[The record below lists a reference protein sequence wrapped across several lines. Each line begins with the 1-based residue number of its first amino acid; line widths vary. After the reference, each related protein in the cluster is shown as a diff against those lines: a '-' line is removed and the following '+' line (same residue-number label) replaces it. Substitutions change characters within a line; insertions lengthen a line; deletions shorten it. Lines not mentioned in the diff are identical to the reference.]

1 MPIQIQ
7 RYTEREVPAVQE
19 FNRRLAAGGTSAE
32 FHFPESPIPHWLPL
46 KNSRRIYQDY
56 YLALDE
62 GIVRGAFILK
72 YQEFVLGGTM
82 QKLAYYHLPVSEG
95 IVNRKF
101 ASVGAH
107 MLRAAMRMEPAVY
120 ALGMG
125 GFDRPLPTMLK
136 AMRWQMAAVPFFF
149 KVMHPTRFLRQIAP
163 LRISSL
169 RRAASQTAAV
179 TGTGWLAVKGVQW
192 MRSSKTAPSRVE
204 VVDRFDSW
212 SDELWQKCSRD
223 YWMIGSRDSTTLN
236 LLYPA
241 SKNFLC
247 LKITSPR
254 RTTGWAVL
262 LDTQMSNNKYF
273 GSLRV
278 GSIVDCLA
286 TSEDAAGVVAAATR
300 FLSRRGVDLVISNHS
315 HEVWRRGFR
324 SEGFFQG
331 PSNFIFAASPVLAE
345 KLVPFEKYQSQ
356 VYLNRGDGDG
366 PVNL

>member
-1 MPIQIQ
+1 MPIQI
-7 RYTEREVPAVQE
+7 RPYTEQDIPAVRE
-19 FNRRLAAGGTSAE
+19 FNRRLAAGGTAPE
-32 FHFPESPIPHWLPL
+32 FHFPESHIPHWLPP
-46 KNSRRIYQDY
+46 KDSRRIFQDY
-56 YLALDE
+56 YVALDE

-72 YQEFVLGGTM
+72 YQEFILGGTTRT
-82 QKLAYYHLPVSEG
+82 LAYYHLPVSEG

-101 ASVGAH
+101 ASIGAH

-149 KVMHPTRFLRQIAP
+149 KVIHPRRFLRQVAP
-163 LRISSL
+163 LRTSFL

-179 TGTGWLAVKGVQW
+179 TGTGWLAVKSMQW
-192 MRSSKTAPSRVE
+192 MRSQRIARSSGE

-212 SDELWQKCSRD
+212 SEELWQKCSHV

-247 LKITSPR
+247 LRITGLDG
-254 RTTGWAVL
+254 TIGWAVL
-262 LDTQMSNNKYF
+262 LDTQMNNNKYF
-273 GSLRV
+273 GDLRI

-286 TSEDAAGVVAAATR
+286 APEDAAGVIAVATR
-300 FLSRRGVDLVISNHS
+300 FLGNRGVDLVISNHS

-324 SEGFFQG
+324 SAGFFQG
-331 PSNFIFAASPVLAE
+331 PSNFIFAASPALAE
-345 KLVPFEKYQSQ
+345 KLGPFEKYESQ